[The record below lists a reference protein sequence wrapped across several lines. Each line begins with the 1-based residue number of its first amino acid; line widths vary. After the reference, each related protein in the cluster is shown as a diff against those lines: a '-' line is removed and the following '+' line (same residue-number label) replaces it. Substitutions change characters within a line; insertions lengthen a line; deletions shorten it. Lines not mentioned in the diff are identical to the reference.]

1 MMFKEEAKL
10 MKLDLQKENKKIE
23 KNEVL
28 GIKLYFFRLIYV
40 LLQNQTD
47 SFLRDLMFIIIEF
60 IQLIA
65 FPMDKIFATSWK
77 NYWFGTVGHFLRYF
91 QLLYLWEEN
100 GQFYIISYI
109 SVCIYI
115 LLFIILVIYTVHL
128 LSNYLLRSKGI
139 IGLILTLYEFE
150 ACLNIPFCKILL
162 GAFPCTNG
170 VMTYSTNIKCHSGL
184 HIGMI
189 IIGCFLLFLYLIPI
203 ILFHMTLF
211 EFGAIHGKLRAAFT
225 SSTEVH
231 LVLMKIVLVLIYQ
244 FIKHEMALALITF
257 CIGIF
262 LLFDFLGKMPFIKN
276 SINKLYLILYL
287 LFVWTG
293 FICIIALLLKNTKFE
308 GGILLLLLGY
318 PFTILAIVTREME
331 FTIDR
336 VFEYVGD
343 KYKDGY
349 KVLMEIEYFLKLEDS
364 LEDEIKQREQ
374 KILYSYINNYEA
386 SCTDNECSLKQFLEY
401 PLKIENFQDMKI
413 CLLQHAEMLYKTA
426 VSKYPFNAK
435 LRLSYAIF
443 LYKRLNKKQKGTNE
457 ILLLNRYTT
466 NLEDSFLIY
475 RAQRYIEEENEGH
488 SDSETNSKI
497 VNSITYKAILNNIKS
512 LIGKITTSY
521 IDFWTILAISDETK
535 SENFLKM
542 SRIGTRISKLNED
555 LISDMER
562 LERVNLYDQDI
573 IKLYTQ
579 YLTEI
584 VNNQAK
590 ANAYNDK
597 LLELEQKKH
606 QFNEENLYDLNYK
619 AMARSEEYKYIIIS
633 GSPINFG
640 TICNLSLSLC
650 PLFGFTKEELIGR
663 PLDFILPELF
673 CIPHRK
679 IVMEKVDNFKK
690 TMLAKNKNLSARIRS
705 EPKIIQSFAKNKM
718 KYLVP
723 IKVKIA
729 FVSTE
734 EGNIFGIG
742 KFIID
747 NHILNTMEEEV
758 AYILTDKDLI
768 VQNFSPNSPKLLSL
782 NSSAINNNLEI
793 TDYIKE
799 FNEGFMHEM
808 NEYSDSKENS
818 SNFRMLKKIKI
829 NLLKKMFFEN
839 KKKKLI
845 TWRLGDVVNNRGGD
859 QSAINFGTQRFM
871 SKFKSN
877 FDLKT
882 QSALSDINI
891 GNMKFA
897 KKPRASHDYKKMSF
911 AGAIP
916 NMKKFG
922 KSDFVNSTS
931 IEDKLLEG
939 NNKSDIYNSKEENKF
954 IQVYHKFALSVEE
967 VRFGGSKIGYIF
979 KFELF
984 NENNNPFE
992 SEISSSK
999 MKISSLSKFKNPP
1012 LKDISEIP
1020 NTEMMSSISFAGPP
1034 VKQQEKNQII
1044 FNATPE
1050 NPNGVSL
1057 GLDQTF
1063 IPNINKENQ
1072 FSIDVSKMSY
1082 KQLGQ
1087 LEKISNNLPIHQLY
1101 DQAISKLEKLKKIKK
1116 MEKNDSNF
1124 EEEEEEDE
1132 SSYTDSEYSGSIDET
1147 SINNNIEL
1155 TEEILDKTEKKPKR
1169 NSKSSVK
1176 TPTPKNTEELNKEAL
1191 NKEKQGENDLGD
1203 ILKHGPKDGID
1214 DFYHVN
1220 TSKINFSIFNFNTGF
1235 VEAIKDPKYKIS
1247 EVIKTTNAEKEKL
1260 KSMNSKFLA
1269 GMKIKEKKKG
1279 PVTKKIVLDDDELNA
1294 YSEKKIKLRE
1304 IQKALASKE
1313 KQQTIINLCIF
1324 SFIVF
1329 IFVIGSS
1336 ITSILINSYLRNKTL
1351 VYYNLIEKSVTLYRN
1366 LIFEINFV
1374 RELILL
1380 ANPIYTNIYE
1390 KSKELYYEDFAN
1402 ACYEYYLE
1410 TAFVLSNLSTTINTL
1425 SQENKEKIVGAKGE
1439 LEIIDAIRS
1448 SDGNYV
1454 TKPYQLLIYS
1464 AFNELNAALYHV
1476 SQMKMKEINSYED
1489 NVYYFTRNAMNHMLV
1504 LSSEQID
1511 NFTNEFYNEI
1521 KKGETILFICMGV
1534 IFVIYALNYFLFI
1547 TFYEK
1552 VEERK
1557 QSYLAVFY
1565 EIGSGFIVSSLAK
1578 CEKFSQKIQI
1588 QDDIVGNNTVG
1599 GMEKISLDS
1608 SSNEDSDNENDI
1620 GSISSLN
1627 KTGVKKNEGAGK
1639 ARKIKKISHT
1649 LTNISGFVVLFV
1661 LLAVQIFS
1669 YYYYYLR
1676 LELYKH
1682 YVQYEY
1688 YNNNYNSR
1696 FLFPFI
1702 ALREYLYDPKKIL
1715 LLEEVDTYLEKS
1727 LNDFYTDLAYYSNE
1741 RDKYTQY
1748 LPKSYSDFISSLFRD
1763 DQCSFINEF
1772 LAEHNESGIDSCDTF
1787 FYNTSSYGF
1796 QAILTTYIEEIR
1808 IMRDLEVSY
1817 LRTADQYMF
1826 SYNESLIN
1834 TGFDDLH
1841 YPCGIKCEQ
1850 YCEKNDTVDSC
1861 IEKLYYIN
1869 ETGKD
1874 NIKQHIFDKMNIYA
1888 NISKEGGIGVNE
1900 IMLLYNKTNPALILQ
1915 EDTHKIT
1922 VIIYRHV
1929 VMKVVQSALDNLFEA
1944 IHLAFDTTTNNGF
1957 IINGIFSGIVVL
1969 GFFAIWLPFVLGEN
1983 ETIYK
1988 TKNML
1993 SIIPKEV
2000 LITLPHINI
2009 MLGIEDN

>member
-1 MMFKEEAKL
+1 MLFKEEAKL

-40 LLQNQTD
+40 LLQNQKD
-47 SFLRDLMFIIIEF
+47 NYLRDLMFIIIQF

-65 FPMDKIFATSWK
+65 FPMDRIFTKGWK
-77 NYWFGTVGHFLRYF
+77 TYLYGSVGNFLRFF
-91 QLLYLWEEN
+91 QLIYLWEDN
-100 GQFYIISYI
+100 GQFYIISFI
-109 SVCIYI
+109 SACLYI
-115 LLFIILVIYTVHL
+115 LIFIILIIYSIHL
-128 LSNYLLRSKGI
+128 LSNYLLRSKTI
-139 IGLILTLYEFE
+139 IGIILTLYEFE
-150 ACLNIPFCKILL
+150 SCLIVPFSKILL
-162 GAFPCTNG
+162 GVFSCENK
-170 VMTYSTNIKCHSGL
+170 VMKYSTNIKCYEGL

-189 IIGCFLLFLYLIPI
+189 FIGCFLLIIYLVI
-203 ILFHMTLF
+203 IYLFHMTLF
-211 EFGAIHGKLRAAFT
+211 EFGAIHGKLKAAFT
-225 SSTEVH
+225 SSTEVK
-231 LVLMKIVLVLIYQ
+231 LVLMKIALVIIYQ
-244 FIKHEMALALITF
+244 FIKHELALALITF

-262 LLFDFLGKMPFIKN
+262 LLFDFLSKMPFIKN
-276 SINKLYLILYL
+276 SINKLYFILYL

-293 FICIIALLLKNTKFE
+293 FTCIVSLLLKDTKFE
-308 GGILLLLLGY
+308 GGVMLLLLGY

-331 FTIDR
+331 FTVDR

-343 KYKDGY
+343 KHKDGY

-364 LEDEIKQREQ
+364 LEDDIKAREQ
-374 KILYSYINNYEA
+374 KILYSYIDNYEKN
-386 SCTDNECSLKQFLEY
+386 CTDNECSLKQFLEY
-401 PLKIENFQDMKI
+401 PMKIENFEDMKI
-413 CLLQHAEMLYKTA
+413 CLLQHAEMLYKSA
-426 VSKYPFNAK
+426 VSKFPFNAK

-466 NLEDSFLIY
+466 NLEDAFLIY

-488 SDSETNSKI
+488 SDSETNTKI
-497 VNSITYKAILNNIKS
+497 VNSVTYKAILNNIKS
-512 LIGKITTSY
+512 LIGKITTNY

-542 SRIGTRISKLNED
+542 SRIGTKISKLNED
-555 LISDMER
+555 LMSDIER

-579 YLTEI
+579 YLTDI
-584 VNNQAK
+584 VNNPTTV
-590 ANAYNDK
+590 NIYNDK
-597 LLELEQKKH
+597 LIELEQKKH

-619 AMARSEEYKYIIIS
+619 AMSRSEEYKYLVIS
-633 GSPINFG
+633 GSPSNFG

-650 PLFGFTKEELIGR
+650 PLFGFTKDELIGR

-673 CIPHRK
+673 CIPHRN
-679 IVMEKVDNFKK
+679 ILNEKVDEFKK
-690 TMLAKNKNLSARIRS
+690 TMLVKNKNLSARIRS

-723 IKVKIA
+723 VKVKIA
-729 FVSTE
+729 FVSSE
-734 EGNIFGIG
+734 DGNIFGIS
-742 KFIID
+742 KFIIE
-747 NHILNTMEEEV
+747 NHSPISIEEEV

-768 VQNFSPNSPKLLSL
+768 VQNFSANSPKLLSL

-799 FNEGFMHEM
+799 FNEEFMHEM
-808 NEYSDSKENS
+808 NEYSDVKDNN
-818 SNFRMLKKIKI
+818 NFKMLKKVKL
-829 NLLKKMFFEN
+829 NLLKKLFFEN
-839 KKKKLI
+839 TKKKLI
-845 TWRLGDVVNNRGGD
+845 TWRLGDVINNNN
-859 QSAINFGTQRFM
+859 QSSINFGNQRFM

-877 FDLKT
+877 IDIKT
-882 QSALSDINI
+882 QSALSDVNT
-891 GNMKFA
+891 GNLKFQ
-897 KKPRASHDYKKMSF
+897 KKPRASQEIKKMSF
-911 AGAIP
+911 AGDLP
-916 NMKKFG
+916 FKMKKFG
-922 KSDFVNSTS
+922 QSDYLNSNM

-939 NNKSDIYNSKEENKF
+939 NNNLDLLNLKEEKRYKQ
-954 IQVYHKFALSVEE
+954 IYHKFFLSVEE
-967 VRFGGSKIGYIF
+967 VKFAESKIGYIF

-984 NENNNPFE
+984 NENNNAME
-992 SEISSSK
+992 SELTSSK
-999 MKISSLSKFKNPP
+999 IKASNLSKFKNIPT
-1012 LKDISEIP
+1012 KDISEVNPDMI
-1020 NTEMMSSISFAGPP
+1020 SSISFAQPIKP
-1034 VKQQEKNQII
+1034 TETKQII

-1050 NPNGVSL
+1050 NPNGINL
-1057 GLDQTF
+1057 GLDETY
-1063 IPNINKENQ
+1063 IPNINRENQ

-1082 KQLGQ
+1082 KQMVQ
-1087 LEKISNNLPIHQLY
+1087 LEKENNNSPIHQLY
-1101 DQAISKLEKLKKIKK
+1101 DEAVNKLAKLKKIKK
-1116 MEKNDSNF
+1116 MEKKDSNDG
-1124 EEEEEEDE
+1124 EEEEEEEESSFTYTDE
-1132 SSYTDSEYSGSIDET
+1132 SNSEKESSLKENSET
-1147 SINNNIEL
+1147 KEELIENKKNNTSRKSVKKLTLDISLDTKSKEP
-1155 TEEILDKTEKKPKR
+1155 TEEA
-1169 NSKSSVK
+1169 N
-1176 TPTPKNTEELNKEAL
+1176 
-1191 NKEKQGENDLGD
+1191 LGD
-1203 ILKHGPKDGID
+1203 ILKHGEKDSID
-1214 DFYHVN
+1214 DYYHVN
-1220 TSKINFSIFNFNTGF
+1220 TNKISFSIYNFSTGF
-1235 VEAIKDPKYKIS
+1235 VEVIKDPKFKIS
-1247 EVIKTTNAEKEKL
+1247 EVVKTANAEKEKL
-1260 KSMNSKFLA
+1260 KVMNSKFLA
-1269 GMKIKEKKKG
+1269 GVKIKEKKKG
-1279 PVTKKIVLDDDELNA
+1279 PATKKAILDDDELDA

-1304 IQKALASKE
+1304 IQKALESKE
-1313 KQQTIINLCIF
+1313 KQKTIINLCIF

-1329 IFVIGSS
+1329 ILVIGSS
-1336 ITSILINSYLRNKTL
+1336 IASILINNYLHNKTL

-1380 ANPIYTNIYE
+1380 ANPIYTNIYD
-1390 KSKELYYEDFAN
+1390 KDKELYYADFAN
-1402 ACYEYYLE
+1402 ACYDYYLE

-1425 SQENKEKIVGAKGE
+1425 SEENKEKIVGAKGE
-1439 LEIIDAIRS
+1439 LEIIDEIKS
-1448 SDGNYV
+1448 HDGDYI

-1504 LSSEQID
+1504 LSNEQID
-1511 NFTNEFYNEI
+1511 NFTDEFYNEI
-1521 KKGETILFICMGV
+1521 KEGEKILLACMAV
-1534 IFVIYALNYFLFI
+1534 VLVVYALNYYIFI
-1547 TFYEK
+1547 IFYEK

-1578 CEKFSQKIQI
+1578 CERFSQRIQI
-1588 QDDIVGNNTVG
+1588 QDDITGNNKG
-1599 GMEKISLDS
+1599 EKISLDS
-1608 SSNEDSDNENDI
+1608 SSNDDSDNENDI
-1620 GSISSLN
+1620 GSIASL
-1627 KTGVKKNEGAGK
+1627 KQASAKKIDNAGK
-1639 ARKIKKISHT
+1639 ARKIKKVSHT
-1649 LTNISGFVVLFV
+1649 LTNIAGFFVLFV

-1715 LLEEVDTYLEKS
+1715 MLEEVDDYLDKS

-1748 LPKSYSDFISSLFRD
+1748 LPTSYSNFISSLFRD
-1763 DQCSFINEF
+1763 EQCSFIDDF
-1772 LAEHNESGIDSCDTF
+1772 LSHHNESGIDSCETF
-1787 FYNTSSYGF
+1787 FYNTSNYGF
-1796 QAILTTYIEEIR
+1796 QAVLTTYIEEIR

-1817 LRTADQYMF
+1817 LSTAENYNF
-1826 SYNESLIN
+1826 TYNESLIN

-1841 YPCGIKCEQ
+1841 YPCGVKCEK
-1850 YCEKNDTVDSC
+1850 YCNKT
-1861 IEKLYYIN
+1861 
-1869 ETGKD
+1869 D
-1874 NIKQHIFDKMNIYA
+1874 NIKICIQKLKEINDNGIDIIKQLVFDKMRVYE
-1888 NISKEGGIGVNE
+1888 NISERDNIGVYE
-1900 IMLLYNKTNPALILQ
+1900 IMQLYNKTNPALILQ

-1922 VIIYRHV
+1922 IIIYRYV
-1929 VMKVVQSALDNLFEA
+1929 VMEVVQSALDNLFDA
-1944 IHLAFDTTTNNGF
+1944 IHLAFDNTSRISIVINVVF
-1957 IINGIFSGIVVL
+1957 IGVVFL
-1969 GFFAIWLPFVLGEN
+1969 GFFALWLPFVLGEN